1 MTNIYILNI
10 FVCYLYLMQYIIAM
24 MMMMISG

>member
-24 MMMMISG
+24 MMMISG